1 MKGFIASSV
10 AFICWIL
17 LFLYVFMPI
26 KTSSDI
32 LDFLLIPVFW
42 IVSIIICIT
51 VATIV
56 EDILSRITSCFAKK
70 SNSVD
75 SPKMTQQP
83 PFNENYNVHNNINES
98 SMACNSA
105 SHETYIPQTT
115 SSQIQPKD
123 YYQKRKNISKG
134 YWKVTPQ
141 QIRAM
146 DWREFESFVADILS
160 EQGYKTIL
168 TPAQKDEG
176 KDIVAEKDGKKYFIE
191 CKHWKEGSSV
201 GREYL
206 QKLVGAAAG
215 CSVTNVIF
223 IATCSFHDNAK
234 VYAKEINAS
243 KMFHLELWNMN
254 KLLKIANSIPESS
267 YKEQNLF
274 N

>member
-1 MKGFIASSV
+1 MTGFIASSV

-26 KTSSDI
+26 KTGSDI

-56 EDILSRITSCFAKK
+56 EGILNRITSCFSKNIT
-70 SNSVD
+70 SID
-75 SPKMTQQP
+75 SLEIIQP
-83 PFNENYNVHNNINES
+83 TTFNENHNVHNDTNES
-98 SMACNSA
+98 YITYNSA
-105 SHETYIPQTT
+105 SHETYMSPTK
-115 SSQIQPKD
+115 SLQIQPKD

-134 YWKVTPQ
+134 YWKVTPE
-141 QIRAM
+141 QIYAM
-146 DWREFESFVADILS
+146 DWREFESFIADLLT
-160 EQGYKTIL
+160 EHGYKTIL

-176 KDIVAEKDGKKYFIE
+176 KDIVAEKDGIKYFIE

-215 CSVTNVIF
+215 NGVTNVIF

-234 VYAKEINAS
+234 VYAKEINKS
-243 KMFHLELWNMN
+243 NMFHLELWNIN
-254 KLLKIANSIPESS
+254 KLLKVANSIPLNAHQ
-267 YKEQNLF
+267 KAAPT
-274 N
+274 